1 MKRLHI
7 LKALVQGEP
16 VDRTLCLPITMMF
29 AAAYAGHSYRDYATR
44 ASVQA
49 ESQAQ
54 LAEDFELDHVGV
66 LSDPAVEASDW
77 GATVAYFDEQPPAID
92 ERTPLIKEPEDLAK
106 LSSPDPATG
115 KRMSNRIEAVAELNR
130 RVGSDLL
137 VEGWVEGP
145 CAESADLRGI
155 NTLMTDFFDD
165 PEFVSALFE
174 RVVEVAI
181 KFARLQIEAGAD
193 IIGVGDAAASLVGP
207 AIYEEF
213 VWPWEKKLIDAIH
226 QAGGMTRLHIC
237 GNTNFALEKIGHL
250 GCTVVDLDSMVDLR
264 KARAAM
270 PNQVLDGNLDP
281 VRVVLQRSARD
292 VLEALKQCHDQ
303 VGARY
308 IAAAGC
314 EIPRGTPPENLK
326 AFSDFV
332 RLPNTT
338 APRRKMGLDG

>member
-1 MKRLHI
+1 MKRQDI
-7 LKALVQGEP
+7 LKALVKGEP
-16 VDRTLCLPITMMF
+16 VERTLCLPITMMF
-29 AAAYAGHSYRDYATR
+29 AADYAGHSYRDYATK

-49 ESQAQ
+49 ESQAR
-54 LAEDFELDHVGV
+54 LAEAFDLDHVGV

-92 ERTPLIKEPEDLAK
+92 ERTPLLKEAKDLAK
-106 LSSPDPATG
+106 LPFPDPATG
-115 KRMSNRIEAVAELNR
+115 KRMSNRVEAVAGLRR
-130 RVGSDLL
+130 RVDSDLL

-145 CAESADLRGI
+145 CAEASDLRGI

-165 PEFVSALFE
+165 GDFVRELFG
-174 RVVEVAI
+174 RTVEVAI

-193 IIGVGDAAASLVGP
+193 IIGIGDAAASLVGP
-207 AIYEEF
+207 DIYEEF
-213 VWPWEKKLIDAIH
+213 VWPWEKKLVDAIH
-226 QAGGMTRLHIC
+226 RAGGMTRLHIC
-237 GNTNFALEKIGHL
+237 GNTNFAVEHIGRL

-270 PNQVLDGNLDP
+270 PSQVLDGNLDP
-281 VRVVLQRSARD
+281 VRVVLQRSAAD
-292 VLEALKQCHDQ
+292 VLEALEQCRDQ
-303 VGARY
+303 VGTRY

-332 RLPNTT
+332 RQPH
-338 APRRKMGLDG
+338 AVSI